1 MYVTNGKA
9 MIFVKKY
16 IKYIVLVLAI
26 ASCAFGAYRGEAAVV
41 LKKAAAICMEC
52 CGIG

>member
-1 MYVTNGKA
+1 M
-9 MIFVKKY
+9 MIFVNKY
-16 IKYIVLVLAI
+16 LKYVVLVLAI